1 LFALVL
7 IVALPFVIAPV
18 EKWIEQRDYGL
29 ADYCE
34 DGVFCMALDLDD
46 DRRLAANADL
56 WRAWK
61 GSCNFA
67 IMRIPC
73 PGSLEA
79 CKGLECAY
87 GELSKDS
94 PIIIQRKISPLGGK

>member
-56 WRAWK
+56 YGGLVLRNMTAENH
-61 GSCNFA
+61 GR
-67 IMRIPC
+67 IM
-73 PGSLEA
+73 A
-79 CKGLECAY
+79 YDGL
-87 GELSKDS
+87 SVN
-94 PIIIQRKISPLGGK
+94 PPPLVCE